1 MTRRGGAAPPPV
13 RRRTGPRPRARVAGV
28 VLALTAA
35 ALLAACGPSTS
46 ATPIPT
52 AAPGASTRPGSSA
65 RPGASAPAV
74 ASAAPDASGRG
85 EPSTAPVASDEPPV
99 ETPVPSESPGA
110 SAEAGADACTGSAEN
125 RDFFAAG
132 AEAFT
137 WDVYC
142 AVLPDGWFVDTGSF
156 RLADGGRL
164 EVSYK
169 GPGGQ
174 RIEISE
180 GAWCTT
186 GASACSPRDHEIGPA
201 RFGDR
206 EGTLVTLGPAV
217 ADGFAVYVDPGAAP
231 SWAIS
236 GKGMDVDAFEAIAAA
251 LHRVSR

>member
-13 RRRTGPRPRARVAGV
+13 RRRTGPRPRLRRTGVAIV
-28 VLALTAA
+28 LLALAS
-35 ALLAACGPSTS
+35 LLAACGPSTS
-46 ATPIPT
+46 ATPLPT
-52 AAPGASTRPGSSA
+52 VAPGASA

-74 ASAAPDASGRG
+74 TSAEPEPSAPP
-85 EPSTAPVASDEPPV
+85 EPSTEPAASEEPSAG
-99 ETPVPSESPGA
+99 TPVPSESPEA
-110 SAEAGADACTGSAEN
+110 SAEAGADACTGSSEN
-125 RDFFAAG
+125 RDFFAAA

-142 AVLPDGWFVDTGSF
+142 AVLPDGWFVDTGTF

-169 GPGGQ
+169 GPDGQ

-201 RFGDR
+201 RFGDL

-236 GKGMDVDAFEAIAAA
+236 GKGVDVDAFEAIAAA
-251 LHRVSR
+251 LHRVSG